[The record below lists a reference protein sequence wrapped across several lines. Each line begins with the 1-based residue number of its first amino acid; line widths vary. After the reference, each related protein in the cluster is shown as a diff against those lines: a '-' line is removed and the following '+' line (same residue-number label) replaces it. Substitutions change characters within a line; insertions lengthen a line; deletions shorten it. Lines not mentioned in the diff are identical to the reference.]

1 MREGVFSRKIHKKA
15 ELRLVNLLKYLLFSC
30 NYATIYIIM
39 RKSVFFL
46 DLILLKIGY
55 ITLGGF
61 LTMKKLITFLTA
73 VILSLSAIAFVACQ
87 APTESAG
94 NSAGTS
100 ASDSVND
107 TPETATA
114 YEFTVVDENGA
125 PIVNVGVQ
133 LCLGED
139 SCLHPVFTDANGKAT
154 VTPPNGEN
162 TYDIHLLGLS
172 SDYTFD
178 NDAHKTPATY
188 GEVTVTVQ
196 SAN

>member
-1 MREGVFSRKIHKKA
+1 MQ
-15 ELRLVNLLKYLLFSC
+15 
-30 NYATIYIIM
+30 
-39 RKSVFFL
+39 
-46 DLILLKIGY
+46 
-55 ITLGGF
+55 
-61 LTMKKLITFLTA
+61 KLITFLTA
-73 VILSLSAIAFVACQ
+73 VILSLSAIAFASCQ
-87 APTESAG
+87 NPGDSAS

-100 ASDSVND
+100 ASDSVSD

-133 LCLGED
+133 LCLGEEF
-139 SCLHPVFTDANGKAT
+139 CLQPVYTDANGKAT
-154 VTPPNGEN
+154 VTPPNGEDI
-162 TYDIHLLGLS
+162 YDIHLQDLS
-172 SDYTFD
+172 DEYTFD